1 MVLRFLLYRII
12 ISKLLLCCVL
22 EGLKVT
28 LNVEELSKKQTN
40 PSAMTYLFSCWLIT
54 VRALNMEV

>member
-28 LNVEELSKKQTN
+28 LNV
-40 PSAMTYLFSCWLIT
+40 I
-54 VRALNMEV
+54 